1 MNLDFSAEP
10 LFSWYVVLLFISGAA
25 MLILGVVNAGG
36 LSKGWRAFN
45 VIAGLGFMGYGI
57 YLGFIFQGGSYLIF
71 FKAFILP
78 VMVVVNFFRSRSHRK
93 AMAAQKP
100 MGAPQPMPAPY
111 PMAGQPPMGAPAP
124 QPMGA
129 PQSMPAPYPMAGQQP
144 MGAPAPQ
151 PAPAPERTV

>member
-25 MLILGVVNAGG
+25 MLILGVLNAGG

-57 YLGFIFQGGSYLIF
+57 YLGFIFQGGTYIVF

-78 VMVVVNFFRSRSHRK
+78 IMVIVNFFRSLSRRK
-93 AMAAQKP
+93 AT
-100 MGAPQPMPAPY
+100 
-111 PMAGQPPMGAPAP
+111 PAP

-129 PQSMPAPYPMAGQQP
+129 PAPYPMAGQQSMGAPAPQPMAAPQP
-144 MGAPAPQ
+144 MGAPVPQ
-151 PAPAPERTV
+151 PAPAPERTA

>member
-45 VIAGLGFMGYGI
+45 VIVGLGFMGYGI
-57 YLGFIFQGGSYLIF
+57 YLGCIFQGGTYIVF

-78 VMVVVNFFRSRSHRK
+78 IMVIVNFFRSLSRRK
-93 AMAAQKP
+93 AT
-100 MGAPQPMPAPY
+100 
-111 PMAGQPPMGAPAP
+111 PAP
-124 QPMGA
+124 QPMA
-129 PQSMPAPYPMAGQQP
+129 TPAPYPMAGQQP
-144 MGAPAPQ
+144 MGAPVPQPMAAPQPMGAPVPQ

>member
-1 MNLDFSAEP
+1 MNLDFGAEP

-25 MLILGVVNAGG
+25 MLILGVINASG

-57 YLGFIFQGGSYLIF
+57 YLGFIFQGGTYIVF

-78 VMVVVNFFRSRSHRK
+78 VMVIVNFFRSLSRRK
-93 AMAAQKP
+93 AT
-100 MGAPQPMPAPY
+100 
-111 PMAGQPPMGAPAP
+111 PAP
-124 QPMGA
+124 QPMAAPYPTGA
-129 PQSMPAPYPMAGQQP
+129 PAPYPMAGQQP

-151 PAPAPERTV
+151 PMAAPQPMGAPVPQPAPTPERTV

>member
-57 YLGFIFQGGSYLIF
+57 YLGFIFQGGTYIVF

-78 VMVVVNFFRSRSHRK
+78 VMVIVNFFRSLSRRK
-93 AMAAQKP
+93 ATP
-100 MGAPQPMPAPY
+100 APQPMA
-111 PMAGQPPMGAPAP
+111 AP

-129 PQSMPAPYPMAGQQP
+129 PV
-144 MGAPAPQ
+144 PQ

>member
-1 MNLDFSAEP
+1 MNLDFGAEP

-25 MLILGVVNAGG
+25 MLILGVINASG

-57 YLGFIFQGGSYLIF
+57 YLGFIFQGGTYIVF

-78 VMVVVNFFRSRSHRK
+78 VMVVVNFFRSLSRRK
-93 AMAAQKP
+93 A
-100 MGAPQPMPAPY
+100 
-111 PMAGQPPMGAPAP
+111 
-124 QPMGA
+124 
-129 PQSMPAPYPMAGQQP
+129 MPAPYPMAGQQP
-144 MGAPAPQ
+144 MAAPAPYPMAGQQPMAAPAPQPMAAPQPMGAPVPQ

>member
-1 MNLDFSAEP
+1 MNLDFGAEP

-25 MLILGVVNAGG
+25 MLILGVINASG

-57 YLGFIFQGGSYLIF
+57 YLGFIFQGGTYIVF

-78 VMVVVNFFRSRSHRK
+78 VMVIVNFFRSLSRRK
-93 AMAAQKP
+93 AT
-100 MGAPQPMPAPY
+100 
-111 PMAGQPPMGAPAP
+111 PAP
-124 QPMGA
+124 QPVAAPYPTGA
-129 PQSMPAPYPMAGQQP
+129 PAPYPMAGQQP

-151 PAPAPERTV
+151 PMAAPQSMGAPVPPPAPTPERTV

>member
-57 YLGFIFQGGSYLIF
+57 YLGFIFQGGTYIVF

-78 VMVVVNFFRSRSHRK
+78 IMVIVNFFRSLSRRK
-93 AMAAQKP
+93 AT
-100 MGAPQPMPAPY
+100 
-111 PMAGQPPMGAPAP
+111 PAP
-124 QPMGA
+124 QPMA
-129 PQSMPAPYPMAGQQP
+129 APAPYPMAGQQP
-144 MGAPAPQ
+144 MAAPQPMGAPVPQ

>member
-57 YLGFIFQGGSYLIF
+57 YLGFIFQGGTYIVF

-78 VMVVVNFFRSRSHRK
+78 IMVIVNFFRSLSRRK
-93 AMAAQKP
+93 AT
-100 MGAPQPMPAPY
+100 
-111 PMAGQPPMGAPAP
+111 PAP
-124 QPMGA
+124 QPMT
-129 PQSMPAPYPMAGQQP
+129 APYPMAGQQP

-151 PAPAPERTV
+151 PMAAPQPMGAPVPQPAPAPERTV

>member
-1 MNLDFSAEP
+1 MNLDFGAEP

-25 MLILGVVNAGG
+25 MLILGVINASG

-57 YLGFIFQGGSYLIF
+57 YLGFIFQGGTYIVF

-78 VMVVVNFFRSRSHRK
+78 VMVIVNFFRSLSRRK
-93 AMAAQKP
+93 ATP
-100 MGAPQPMPAPY
+100 APQPMAAPAPY
-111 PMAGQPPMGAPAP
+111 PMAGQ
-124 QPMGA
+124 QPMA
-129 PQSMPAPYPMAGQQP
+129 APAPYPMAGQQP

>member
-1 MNLDFSAEP
+1 MNLDFGAEP

-25 MLILGVVNAGG
+25 MLILGVINASG

-57 YLGFIFQGGSYLIF
+57 YLGFIFQGGTYIVF

-78 VMVVVNFFRSRSHRK
+78 VMVIVNFFRSLSRRK
-93 AMAAQKP
+93 AT
-100 MGAPQPMPAPY
+100 
-111 PMAGQPPMGAPAP
+111 PAP
-124 QPMGA
+124 QPMAAPYPTGA
-129 PQSMPAPYPMAGQQP
+129 PAPYPMAGQQP

-151 PAPAPERTV
+151 PMAAPQPMGAPVPPAAPAPERTV

>member
-1 MNLDFSAEP
+1 MNLDFGAEP

-25 MLILGVVNAGG
+25 MLILGVINASG

-57 YLGFIFQGGSYLIF
+57 YLGFIFQGGTYIVF

-78 VMVVVNFFRSRSHRK
+78 VMVIVNFFRSLSRRK
-93 AMAAQKP
+93 AT
-100 MGAPQPMPAPY
+100 
-111 PMAGQPPMGAPAP
+111 PAP
-124 QPMGA
+124 QPVAAPYPTGA
-129 PQSMPAPYPMAGQQP
+129 PAPYPMAGQQP

-151 PAPAPERTV
+151 PMAAPQPMGAPVPQPAPAPERTV

>member
-25 MLILGVVNAGG
+25 MLILGVINASG

-57 YLGFIFQGGSYLIF
+57 YLGFIFQGGTYIVF

-78 VMVVVNFFRSRSHRK
+78 IMVIVNFFRSLSRRK
-93 AMAAQKP
+93 AT
-100 MGAPQPMPAPY
+100 
-111 PMAGQPPMGAPAP
+111 PAP
-124 QPMGA
+124 QPMAAPYPTGA
-129 PQSMPAPYPMAGQQP
+129 PAPYPMAGQQP

-151 PAPAPERTV
+151 PMAAPVPQPAPAPERTV